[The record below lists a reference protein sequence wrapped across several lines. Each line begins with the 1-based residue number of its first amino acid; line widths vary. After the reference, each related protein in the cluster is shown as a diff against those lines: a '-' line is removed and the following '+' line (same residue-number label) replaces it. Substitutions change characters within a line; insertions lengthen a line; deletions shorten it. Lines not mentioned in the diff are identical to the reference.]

1 MASVSSI
8 GSVGS
13 GVPLKAADLAAPK
26 PTAEAGKMSK
36 NDFMTLLMAQMKN
49 QNPMDP
55 QSASDFATQLA
66 QFSSLEG
73 INQMNQNF
81 SSLLTLQ
88 GLSQGTN
95 LIGKSV
101 SYAADAAGHTAT
113 GVVQS
118 VGVVSGEVQVV
129 IGGTNVPISKLTGIG
144 GAQAA

>member
-8 GSVGS
+8 SAN
-13 GVPLKAADLAAPK
+13 VPMTAADLAAPK
-26 PTAEAGKMSK
+26 PTTAAGSMNK

-101 SYAADAAGHTAT
+101 TYAADAAGHTAS

-129 IGGTNVPISKLTGIG
+129 IGGANVPITKLTNIG